1 MATLEGWL
9 VPNTVTV
16 DDTSDKILEVHPKE
30 GYTNTEIVD
39 LMMKEIT
46 GLKRETLNHAV
57 ELYNRIISESLLEG
71 HSVNTGLFYASPSF
85 KGIIENNVGNPEKN
99 SIVVNFQTGKTLRE
113 EIVKT
118 KVEILGEKA
127 AAMQVT
133 DIYDM
138 GSGSKDG
145 TLTRD
150 YTAIFKGKNIK
161 IAGDDEQVGLYLV
174 TEVGVEEKIAA
185 NRISVNNP
193 SEVHFQIPQDLAE
206 GNYTLRFT
214 TQFGGGGNHLLKEPR
229 SLEIPVKL
237 V

>member
-9 VPNTVTV
+9 VDNTVTV
-16 DDTSDKILEVHPKE
+16 DDKSDKILEVHSKE
-30 GYTNTEIVD
+30 GYTNKEIVD

-57 ELYNRIISESLLEG
+57 ELYNRIISESLLAG

-85 KGIIENNVGNPEKN
+85 KGIIENSVWNPEKN
-99 SIVVNFQTGKTLRE
+99 SIVINFQAGKTLRE
-113 EIVKT
+113 EITKT

-127 AAMQVT
+127 AIMQIT

-138 GSGSKDG
+138 GSGLTDG

-150 YTAIFKGKNIK
+150 YTGILKGRNLK
-161 IAGDDEQVGLYLV
+161 IVGDDEQVGLYLV
-174 TEVGVEEKIAA
+174 STLETEEKIEA

-193 SEVHFQIPQDLAE
+193 SEIHFHVPIDLTE
-206 GNYTLRFT
+206 GNYTLRIT
-214 TQFGGGGNHLLKEPR
+214 TQYSGRYQLKEPR
-229 SLEIPVKL
+229 SLEMPVKL

>member
-9 VPNTVTV
+9 VPNTVTT
-16 DDTSDKILEVHPKE
+16 DDTSDKILEVHSKE
-30 GYTNTEIVD
+30 GYTNKEIVD
-39 LMMKEIT
+39 LMLKEIT

-57 ELYNRIISESLLEG
+57 ELYNRIITESLLSG
-71 HSVNTGLFYASPSF
+71 HPVNTGLFYASPSF
-85 KGIIENNVGNPEKN
+85 KGIIEDNVWNPEKN

-113 EIVKT
+113 EITKT
-118 KVEILGEKA
+118 SVEILGEKA

-138 GSGSKDG
+138 GSGAKDG

-150 YTAIFKGKNIK
+150 YTAICKGKNIK
-161 IAGDDEQVGLYLV
+161 IVGDDEQVGLYLISSLE
-174 TEVGVEEKIAA
+174 TEEKIPA

-193 SEVHFQIPQDLAE
+193 SEIHFHVPTDLTE
-206 GNYTLRFT
+206 GNYTLRIT
-214 TQFGGGGNHLLKEPR
+214 TQYSGRYQLKEPR